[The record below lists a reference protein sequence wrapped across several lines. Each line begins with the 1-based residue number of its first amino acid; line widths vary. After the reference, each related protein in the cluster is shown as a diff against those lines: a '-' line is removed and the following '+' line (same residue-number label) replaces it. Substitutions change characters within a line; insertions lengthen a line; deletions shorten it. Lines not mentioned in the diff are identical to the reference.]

1 MVVAS
6 ICITLPSWEQDR
18 ALGKES
24 HCGIMTAE
32 KFNRRSDLL
41 SQTSQP
47 SARSRLTLPAIAV
60 TAVIVFVSLTVW
72 GGVPTGETLAFAAG
86 VAILL
91 GALLA
96 FGFAVWHLLVKP
108 LPAGV
113 EVPKTSAISFAQRR
127 LFAVLLLI
135 SGVCLVVGGFWD
147 EVWHRSFGLPFG
159 PDLLWRPHLLI
170 YASLL
175 IPSVLALVY
184 VFRAVVNGEGTL
196 QQRFRADPA
205 LGFMTLTGGLLMF
218 LVPADPIWHTI
229 YGEDI
234 SAWSLPHIVL
244 LFNVSIVTMLAAA
257 VQLSTL
263 APRAWS
269 AIGRMAAP
277 ETLALI
283 ACAFALDLQ
292 LQVLA
297 TDWENANATIR
308 ARPDW
313 LLPAIYVAL
322 AAFMGTFANHTL
334 RRVGSATATGALTL
348 LVRFGLIQ
356 LFNYHAITID
366 SWLPVLPPLIA
377 LDMWHAYRLR
387 TGRSPSSA
395 LWNGVAAT
403 IGLLLVSIFV
413 INRVFAHTQIGW
425 ANLAP
430 VVVACVLIGAGGS
443 WLGRALGDT
452 LASENKHLEAAQQ
465 PDARMRFVSPALFA
479 GALVFIVFFV
489 VTAAPPH

>member
-1 MVVAS
+1 LV
-6 ICITLPSWEQDR
+6 
-18 ALGKES
+18 
-24 HCGIMTAE
+24 
-32 KFNRRSDLL
+32 
-41 SQTSQP
+41 SQTSRP
-47 SARSRLTLPAIAV
+47 SARSRLTAPAIAV
-60 TAVIVFVSLTVW
+60 IAAIVFVSLTVW
-72 GGVPTGETLAFAAG
+72 GGVPTSETLAFAIG
-86 VAILL
+86 VAVLI

-96 FGFAVWHLLVKP
+96 FGFAAWYLLVKP
-108 LPAGV
+108 LPANV
-113 EVPKTSAISFAQRR
+113 EAPKTSALSFAQRR

-147 EVWHRSFGLPFG
+147 EVWHRSFGFPFG

-184 VFRAVVNGEGTL
+184 IFRLIVSGEGKL

-218 LVPADPIWHTI
+218 FVPADPIWHTI

-244 LFNVSIVTMLAAA
+244 LFNVSIVTLLAAA
-257 VQLSTL
+257 VQISTL
-263 APRAWS
+263 APRAWR
-269 AIGRMAAP
+269 AIWRITAP
-277 ETLALI
+277 EALVLL
-283 ACAFALDLQ
+283 ACAFALNLQ

-297 TDWENANATIR
+297 TDWENANMTIR

-322 AAFMGTFANHTL
+322 AAVVGTFANHTL
-334 RRVGSATATGALTL
+334 RRVGAATATGVLTL

-377 LDMWHAYRLR
+377 LDVWHAYRLR

-395 LWNGVAAT
+395 LLNGVAAT
-403 IGLLLVSIFV
+403 IGLLLVSIVV
-413 INRVFAHTQIGW
+413 INRVFAHPQIGW
-425 ANLAP
+425 TNIAP
-430 VVVACVLIGAGGS
+430 VVVTCVLIGAGGS
-443 WLGRALGDT
+443 WIGQALGST
-452 LASENKHLEAAQQ
+452 LASENKHLEAAEQ

-479 GALVFIVFFV
+479 GTLVFIVFFV
-489 VTAAPPH
+489 LTATPPH

>member
-1 MVVAS
+1 MV
-6 ICITLPSWEQDR
+6 
-18 ALGKES
+18 
-24 HCGIMTAE
+24 
-32 KFNRRSDLL
+32 

-47 SARSRLTLPAIAV
+47 SARSRLTAPAIAV
-60 TAVIVFVSLTVW
+60 AAVIVFVWLTVW
-72 GGVPTGETLAFAAG
+72 GGVPTGETLAFGIG
-86 VAILL
+86 VAILI

-96 FGFAVWHLLVKP
+96 FGFAAWYLLVKP
-108 LPAGV
+108 LPANV
-113 EVPKTSAISFAQRR
+113 EVPKTSVLSFAQRR

-135 SGVCLVVGGFWD
+135 SGVCLVAGGFWD
-147 EVWHRSFGLPFG
+147 EVWHRSFGFPFG

-184 VFRAVVNGEGTL
+184 VFRLIVSGEGTW

-205 LGFMTLTGGLLMF
+205 LGFMTLAGALLMF

-229 YGEDI
+229 YGADI

-244 LFNVSIVTMLAAA
+244 LFNVSIVTLLAAA

-263 APRAWS
+263 APRAWG
-269 AIGRMAAP
+269 AIWRMAAP
-277 ETLALI
+277 EALAPI
-283 ACAFALDLQ
+283 ACAFALNLQ

-322 AAFMGTFANHTL
+322 AAFVGTFANHAL
-334 RRVGSATATGALTL
+334 RRAGAATATGVLTL
-348 LVRFGLIQ
+348 LIRFGLIQ

-377 LDMWHAYRLR
+377 LDVWYAYRLR
-387 TGRSPSSA
+387 TGRSSSPA
-395 LWNGVAAT
+395 FLNGIAAT
-403 IGLLLVSIFV
+403 IGLLLVSIPV
-413 INRVFAHTQIGW
+413 INRVFAHPQIGW
-425 ANLAP
+425 ANIAP

-443 WLGRALGDT
+443 WIGQALGNT
-452 LASENKHLEAAQQ
+452 LASENKHLEAAEQ

-479 GALVFIVFFV
+479 GTLVFIVFFV
-489 VTAAPPH
+489 VTATPPH